1 MLYVSFCYRT
11 PQTPPPPAVTGL
23 TNVDRGG
30 TTTTLYTQRTRAGSN
45 WRMRTHWVC
54 LKAPQI
60 PFLSLRGVLL
70 SGKLMSCCLPSW
82 QLRRT
87 EEEVFQEPFGL
98 FGKIWP
104 CLLPHTQ
111 KYQDRWQ
118 NSRVGVVIAEE
129 RGMREG
135 KQRRKTSLKV
145 YVNWTQFQE

>member
-11 PQTPPPPAVTGL
+11 PQTPPPAVTGL

-87 EEEVFQEPFGL
+87 EEEVFQEPFWL

-104 CLLPHTQ
+104 CLLPYTQ

-118 NSRVGVVIAEE
+118 NSRVGVVSAEE